1 MTSHT
6 ITSAAKQLGTSW
18 KLIRE
23 LLYEHDLGERYGKDN
38 RLVRFSDEDV
48 VKLGELVTEH
58 KAEVQRKLRA
68 GMTVKGP
75 GAGHGQGR
83 TKFQAPILAAAIEY
97 KPVEV
102 VYEEVTLNGAR
113 YLRRVDAG
121 KVFNWRASC

>member
-1 MTSHT
+1 MTHT
-6 ITSAAKQLGTSW
+6 ITSAARELGTSW

-23 LLYEHDLGERYGKDN
+23 LLYEHDDLGEWYGKDN

-48 VKLGELVTEH
+48 VRLGELVTKH

-83 TKFQAPILAAAIEY
+83 TKFQSAILAAAIEY
-97 KPVEV
+97 KPAEV
-102 VYEEVTLNGAR
+102 VYEEATLNGAR
-113 YLRRVDAG
+113 YLKRVDAG
-121 KVFNWRASC
+121 KAFNWRASC

>member
-1 MTSHT
+1 MTHT
-6 ITSAAKQLGTSW
+6 ITSAARELGTSW

-23 LLYEHDLGERYGKDN
+23 LLYEHDLGEWHGKDN

-48 VKLGELVTEH
+48 VRLGELVTKH

-83 TKFQAPILAAAIEY
+83 TKFQAAIMAAAIEY
-97 KPVEV
+97 KPAEV
-102 VYEEVTLNGAR
+102 VYEEDTLNGAR
-113 YLRRVDAG
+113 YLKRVDAG
-121 KVFNWRASC
+121 KAFNWRASC